1 MFHNLWLAQSLPIT
15 NRDALTKTALVGD
28 CYRSAAGKP
37 MEDTPQPGLETL
49 VWVIDQQ
56 LVSNWSVTHQ

>member
-15 NRDALTKTALVGD
+15 NPDALTKTAFTGD
-28 CYRSAAGKP
+28 CYRSATGKP
-37 MEDTPQPGLETL
+37 MGGTPQPGLETL

-56 LVSNWSVTHQ
+56 LVSKSSATGQ